1 MSTTVVSARKYLFTY
16 FALLG
21 LTLATTLVA
30 YLDLGW
36 ATMLIAILFALA
48 KATLIASIF
57 MHVLY
62 EGKLVK
68 LAIAGAVIWFVILV
82 SLTINDYITRGWL
95 GFGGK

>member
-1 MSTTVVSARKYLFTY
+1 MATTVVSARKYLFTY
-16 FALLG
+16 VALLV

-30 YLDLGW
+30 YVDLGW

-68 LAIAGAVIWFVILV
+68 LVIAGAVIWFVILV
-82 SLTINDYITRGWL
+82 SLTINDYLTRGWI

>member
-1 MSTTVVSARKYLFTY
+1 MAPAVVPARKYLLTY
-16 FALLG
+16 VALLV

-36 ATMLIAILFALA
+36 ATMLIAILFALV
-48 KATLIASIF
+48 KATLIASVF

-68 LAIAGAVIWFVILV
+68 LVIAGAVIWFVILV
-82 SLTINDYITRGWL
+82 SLTINDYLTRGWI

>member
-1 MSTTVVSARKYLFTY
+1 MASTVVSARKYLFTY
-16 FALLG
+16 VALLV

-30 YLDLGW
+30 YVDLGW

-68 LAIAGAVIWFVILV
+68 LVIAGAVIWFVILV
-82 SLTINDYITRGWL
+82 SLTINDYLTRGWI

>member
-1 MSTTVVSARKYLFTY
+1 MSATVVSARKYILTY

-21 LTLATTLVA
+21 LTLATTLAA

-36 ATMLIAILFALA
+36 ASMLVALLFALA
-48 KATLIASIF
+48 KAALIACVF

-68 LAIAGAVIWFVILV
+68 LVIAGAVAWFIILV
-82 SLTINDYITRGWL
+82 SLTLNDYLTRGWV